1 MAGHRCFT
9 SCDRIAQV
17 HEYLIA
23 EEQSMPR
30 WFWAIVAIVVAVRLV
45 DMQRKLDAAR
55 SRGDMY
61 RDISSRL
68 DRQLAELQKK

>member
-1 MAGHRCFT
+1 
-9 SCDRIAQV
+9 
-17 HEYLIA
+17 
-23 EEQSMPR
+23 MPR